1 MTDLIATL
9 RKAATEPCDGCC
21 YGDDMVQAADEIEHL
36 RGLLADEEY
45 IRMRA
50 AYARGEKSWAN
61 MINEREARKS

>member
-1 MTDLIATL
+1 MAKLQQSTRNHVANLE
-9 RKAATEPCDGCC
+9 R
-21 YGDDMVQAADEIEHL
+21 EIERL

-61 MINEREARKS
+61 MIAEREARRT